1 MEFQLFEEE
10 FTISIL
16 ICGGAGYIGSH
27 IVAALIEKKEEFVI
41 LDRMGNG
48 REQAV
53 LGSRIYDGDLNDK
66 TSIERVFMENE
77 IDAVIHLAASSQ
89 VGESMSQPL
98 AYYHNN
104 VGGTLRLLEAMNKFR
119 VSRLVFSSTAAT
131 YGNPE
136 NIPIRETDRALPTS
150 AYGETKLAIERM
162 LYWTE
167 QAHGI
172 KPIIL
177 KYFNVAGAHE
187 SGKIGEDHKPET
199 HLIPMALQVALGQRE
214 RLHIYGEDYPTK
226 DGSCIRDYIHV
237 MDVAEAHLLAIS
249 KLRNG
254 GASAT
259 YNLGNGEGFSVKE
272 VIETVR
278 KVTGH
283 PIPVEITGRRTG
295 DPAILIASSEL
306 VRKDMNWYPKRLSLE
321 EMVSSAW
328 KWHQQHPHGYV

>member
-1 MEFQLFEEE
+1 MV
-10 FTISIL
+10 IL

-27 IVAALIEKKEEFVI
+27 IVAALFEKNEELVI
-41 LDRMGNG
+41 LDRMSNG
-48 REQAV
+48 REKAV
-53 LGSRIYDGDLNDK
+53 LGGRIYDGDLNDK
-66 TSIERVFMENE
+66 ASIECVLKEND
-77 IDAVIHLAASSQ
+77 IDAVIHLAASSL

-98 AYYHNN
+98 DYYHNN
-104 VGGTLRLLEAMNKFR
+104 VGGTLRLLEAMKKFQVR
-119 VSRLVFSSTAAT
+119 RLVFSSTAAT

-150 AYGETKLAIERM
+150 TYGETKLAIERM

-172 KPIIL
+172 KHVIL

-187 SGKIGEDHKPET
+187 SGTIGEDHKPET

-214 RLHIYGEDYPTK
+214 RLYIYGEDYPTT

-237 MDVAEAHLLAIS
+237 MDVEEAHLLAVS
-249 KLRNG
+249 KLRDG
-254 GASAT
+254 GASGT

-283 PIPVEITGRRTG
+283 PIPVEITGRRVG

-306 VRKDMNWYPKRLSLE
+306 VRKEMNWYPKRMSLE

-328 KWHQQHPHGYV
+328 EWHRQHPHGYV